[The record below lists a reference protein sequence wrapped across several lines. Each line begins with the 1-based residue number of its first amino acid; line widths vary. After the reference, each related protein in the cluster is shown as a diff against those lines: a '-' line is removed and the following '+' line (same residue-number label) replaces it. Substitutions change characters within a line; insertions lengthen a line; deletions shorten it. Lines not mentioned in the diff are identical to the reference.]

1 MKFLKIF
8 SLLLVIILLSGCAG
22 KKNKTAKISII
33 PEPVKMTRGE
43 GYFQLQKGTKIW
55 IQNANKEEYKLTA
68 YFNRLI
74 KPATGFKLSVR
85 SYDNGNLPSEG
96 IVLDLMHIRD
106 FGDEAYRLEVRP
118 KRILITAKTSR
129 GLFYGIQT
137 LRQMLPVEIENEKIQ
152 RKVNWQ
158 VPVSDITDYP
168 RFSWRGMHLDVSRHF
183 FDKQFIKE
191 YIDLIAFHKMNV
203 FHWHLVDDQGWRIE
217 IKKYPKLTE
226 IGAWRVD
233 REDQPWDQRAP
244 QKPGEKATY
253 GGFYTQDDIKE
264 IVAYAAERNV
274 TIIPEIEMP
283 AHVSSAIAAYPEFSC
298 TGKKITVPPGGLW
311 PITDIYC
318 AGNDKTFNFLED
330 VLTEVMELFPG
341 EYIHIGGDEA
351 DKTEWK
357 KCPKCQARI
366 RKERLKDEN
375 ELQSY
380 FIRRIEK
387 FLNSHNRKLVGWDEI
402 LEGGLAP
409 EATVMSWRG
418 MAGGIDA
425 AEMDHDVV
433 MTPGSHCYFDHY
445 QADPA
450 TEPKAWGGFTTLKK
464 VYSFHPV
471 PSKLDTAKAKHILG
485 AQGNVWTEFMKTPEK
500 VEYMILPRMTALS
513 EVLWSTPES
522 RDWEDFSDRMESM
535 YKRFKQ
541 MGVNY
546 SEGSFQVSMRARF
559 DPDTKKVVLE
569 LSSEQVNPVIY
580 FTMDGNDPDENSM
593 VYKEPVPVTE
603 TSTIKAAII
612 KNGKIAGNIITQKV
626 WIHTA
631 TGKNVSY
638 QTKFSE
644 KYTGGGDYALVD
656 GIKGSKNSGSGYWQ
670 GFNGDDLDIIIDLG
684 KTEDIS
690 KVSVSFLQD
699 IHSWIF
705 LPEWVEIFASEEGSK
720 FVSMGKVENNI
731 SPKEGGAIIKDFTLL
746 FDQTK
751 AKMIRV
757 HAKNMGI
764 CPPWHSGKGGK
775 AWIFTDEV
783 VVE

>member
-1 MKFLKIF
+1 MKFIKLV
-8 SLLLVIILLSGCAG
+8 SLLLALVWLSGCQ
-22 KKNKTAKISII
+22 KKANVDNQITII
-33 PEPVKMTRGE
+33 PLPVKMTQGK
-43 GYFQLQKGTKIW
+43 GWFQLQKGTKIR
-55 IQNANKEEYKLTA
+55 IRNANEEENRLAA
-68 YFNRLI
+68 YFNHLI
-74 KPATGFKLSVR
+74 KPATGFNLSVK
-85 SYDNGNLPSEG
+85 SYDEHILPSDG
-96 IVLDLMHIRD
+96 IVLSLLHSSD
-106 FGDEAYRLEVRP
+106 FGEEGYRLEVRP
-118 KRILITAKTSR
+118 ERILISANTSQ

-137 LRQMLPVEIENEKIQ
+137 IRQMLPLEIESKKIQ

-168 RFSWRGMHLDVSRHF
+168 HFPWRGMHLDVSRHF

-217 IKKYPKLTE
+217 IKKYPKLTKV
-226 IGAWRVD
+226 GAWRVD
-233 REDQPWDQRAP
+233 REDQPWDQRVP

-253 GGFYTQDDIKE
+253 GGFYTQEDIKE
-264 IVAYAAERNV
+264 IVAYAAERYV
-274 TIIPEIEMP
+274 AIVPEIEMP
-283 AHVSSAIAAYPEFSC
+283 AHVTSAIAAYPEFSC

-318 AGNDKTFNFLED
+318 AGNDKTFDFLED

-351 DKTEWK
+351 DKAEWK

-366 RKERLKDEN
+366 RKEGLKDEK

-387 FLNSHNRKLVGWDEI
+387 FLNSHNQKLVGWDEI

-418 MAGGIDA
+418 MAGGVEA
-425 AEMDHDVV
+425 AEMGHDVV

-464 VYSFHPV
+464 VYSFNPV
-471 PSKLDTAKAKHILG
+471 PQKLDQAKARHILG
-485 AQGNVWTEFMKTPEK
+485 AQGNVWTEYMKTPEK

-522 RDWEDFSDRMESM
+522 RDWENFSVRMEKM
-535 YKRFKQ
+535 YKRFEQ

-546 SEGSFQVSMRARF
+546 SEGSFQVSMRAKF

-569 LSSEQVNPVIY
+569 LSSEQANPVIY
-580 FTMDGNDPDENSM
+580 YTMDGSDPNENSQI
-593 VYKEPVPVTE
+593 YKNPIPVTE
-603 TSTIKAAII
+603 TTSIKAAII
-612 KNGKIAGNIITQKV
+612 RNGEIAGNITTQKV
-626 WIHTA
+626 WIHKA
-631 TGKNVSY
+631 SGKKVSY
-638 QTKFSE
+638 QTTFSD
-644 KYTGGGDYALVD
+644 KYTGGSDYALVD
-656 GIKGSKNSGSGYWQ
+656 GIKGSKNLSCGYWQ
-670 GFNGDDLDIIIDLG
+670 GFNGDDLDITIDLG
-684 KTEDIS
+684 KTTEIS

-705 LPEWVEIFASEEGSK
+705 LPEWVEVFTSEDGSK
-720 FVSMGKVENNI
+720 FVSMGKVVNDI
-731 SPKEGGAIIKDFTLL
+731 SPREGGALIKDFKLS
-746 FDQTK
+746 FDPTK
-751 AKMIRV
+751 AKEVRI
-757 HAKNMGI
+757 HAKNMGT

-775 AWIFTDEV
+775 VWIFTDEV

>member
-1 MKFLKIF
+1 MI
-8 SLLLVIILLSGCAG
+8 SGCV
-22 KKNKTAKISII
+22 KNDNTDNRMEII
-33 PEPVKMTRGE
+33 PLPVKMTRGG
-43 GYFQLQKGTKIW
+43 GYFHLQKGTKVW
-55 IQNANKEEYKLTA
+55 FQKENEESGSLA
-68 YFNRLI
+68 DYFNKLI
-74 KPATGFKLSVR
+74 KPATGFKLPVKTFE
-85 SYDNGNLPSEG
+85 GNSLPSEG
-96 IVLDLMHIRD
+96 IVFNLFHTSD
-106 FGDEAYRLEVRP
+106 FGEEGYRLEVRS
-118 KRILITAKTSR
+118 KRILIAANTPQ

-137 LRQMLPVEIENEKIQ
+137 IRQLLPVEIESKKVQ
-152 RKVNWQ
+152 RKVKWK

-168 RFSWRGMHLDVSRHF
+168 RFPWRGMHLDVSRHF

-226 IGAWRVD
+226 VGAWRVD
-233 REDQPWDQRAP
+233 REDQPWDSRAP

-253 GGFYTQDDIKE
+253 GGFYTQEDIRE
-264 IVAYAAERNV
+264 IVAYAKNRYV

-298 TGKKITVPPGGLW
+298 SGKKITVPPGGLW

-318 AGNDKTFNFLED
+318 AGNDKTFDFLEG

-366 RKERLKDEN
+366 KKEGLKDEK

-418 MAGGIDA
+418 MAGGIEA
-425 AEMDHDVV
+425 AEMGHDVV
-433 MTPGSHCYFDHY
+433 MTPGSYCYFDHY
-445 QADPA
+445 QANPA

-464 VYSFHPV
+464 VYSFNPV
-471 PSKLDTAKAKHILG
+471 PQKLDKSKSRHILG
-485 AQGNVWTEFMKTPEK
+485 AQGNVWTEYMKTPEK

-513 EVLWSTPES
+513 EVLWSAPES
-522 RDWEDFSDRMESM
+522 RDWEDFSKRMERM
-535 YKRFKQ
+535 YKRFEQ
-541 MGVNY
+541 MEVNY
-546 SEGSFQVSMRARF
+546 SEGSFQVSMRAGF
-559 DPDTKKVVLE
+559 DPVTKKVVLE
-569 LSSEQVNPVIY
+569 LSSEQANPVIY
-580 FTMDGNDPDENSM
+580 FTMDGSDPDENSE

-603 TSTIKAAII
+603 SATVKAAII
-612 KNGKIAGNIITQKV
+612 RNGKITGNITAQKI
-626 WIHTA
+626 WIHKA
-631 TGKNVSY
+631 SGKKVSY
-638 QTKFSE
+638 KTKFSP
-644 KYTGGGDYALVD
+644 KYTGGSDYALVD
-656 GIKGSKNSGSGYWQ
+656 GVKGSKNLSCGYWQ
-670 GFNGDDLDIIIDLG
+670 GFNGEDLDITIDLG
-684 KTEDIS
+684 KTEEIS
-690 KVSVSFLQD
+690 KISASFLQD
-699 IHSWIF
+699 NHSWIF
-705 LPEWVEIFASEEGSK
+705 MPEWVEIFVAADGNE
-720 FVSMGKVENNI
+720 FVSLGKVVNNI
-731 SPKEGGAIIKDFTLL
+731 SPREGGAIIKDFTLT
-746 FDQTK
+746 FDETK
-751 AKMIRV
+751 TKMIRV

-764 CPPWHSGKGGK
+764 CPPWHSGKGEK
-775 AWIFTDEV
+775 AWIFADEV